1 MCIGLPMHVLSVRPG
16 AALCSDRH
24 GRQRWIDT
32 TLVDACATGDWVLV
46 FIDAA
51 REHLSPDRAA
61 EIDATLA
68 LLDAALLGEGA
79 DGPAAFALP
88 SAMSAD
94 HLSGLLGQPPSKE
107 SP

>member
-1 MCIGLPMHVLSVRPG
+1 MCIGLPMQVLATRPG

-24 GRQRWIDT
+24 GQQRWIDT
-32 TLVDACATGDWVLV
+32 TLVDACASGDWLLV

-51 REHLSPDRAA
+51 REHLTAERAA

-68 LLDAALLGEGA
+68 LLDAAMLGEQA
-79 DGPAAFALP
+79 DGQAAFALP
-88 SAMSAD
+88 SAMSAE
-94 HLSGLLGQPPSKE
+94 HLANLLGQPIPKE